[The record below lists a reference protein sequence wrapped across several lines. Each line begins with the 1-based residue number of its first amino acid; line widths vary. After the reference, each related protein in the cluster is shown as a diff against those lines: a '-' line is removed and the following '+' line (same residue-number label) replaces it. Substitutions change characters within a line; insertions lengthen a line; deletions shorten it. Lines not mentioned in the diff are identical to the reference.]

1 MASELINRVAQSG
14 LLTIDLQKF
23 ADDLDFISFD
33 LKDYLFRELILKEKD
48 FREAI
53 KNIDTQVY
61 KDRQV
66 LIYCSKDVI
75 IPMWAYM
82 LVAAQLSNVAKNVLA
97 ISPAEFAAFRWI
109 SIIDKMD
116 LSIYADQRVIIKG
129 CNEINLPPAAYTH
142 LTQLLLPHV
151 KSLMFGEPCSTVP
164 IFKRKSENVE

>member
-66 LIYCSKDVI
+66 LIYCSKDV
-75 IPMWAYM
+75 
-82 LVAAQLSNVAKNVLA
+82 KNVLA

>member
-1 MASELINRVAQSG
+1 MTIVNKVASSG
-14 LLTIDLQKF
+14 LITLDLEEMMLPG
-23 ADDLDFISFD
+23 DRVLFD
-33 LKDYLFRELILKEKD
+33 LKSWLFEELILKEKD